1 MDKVRAA
8 LVADPTSGTTTIST
22 CLPMTELSAI
32 FFNAPLRADARGC
45 DGGVRQMS
53 LAKRQ
58 KKAPS
63 VP

>member
-1 MDKVRAA
+1 MRAA
-8 LVADPTSGTTTIST
+8 RLWAKCARRLVADPTSGTTTIST

-53 LAKRQ
+53 F
-58 KKAPS
+58 S
-63 VP
+63 